1 MMRSMWSMF
10 MRWIT
15 TFSTIGQ
22 PWSLMIFATRFLS
35 SKVLVCERKSF
46 ISRVESWNDSCTWS
60 RPAAFNAAAR
70 CAVRPT
76 PEVSRLV

>member
-10 MRWIT
+10 MRWMT
-15 TFSTIGQ
+15 TFITIGQ
-22 PWSLMIFATRFLS
+22 PWSLMIRATLFFS
-35 SKVLVCERKSF
+35 SKVLVCDRKSF
-46 ISRVESWNDSCTWS
+46 ISRVESWNDNCTCS
-60 RPAAFNAAAR
+60 SPAAFSAAAR